1 MTDRFL
7 LEAPMKVPVVAGLLA
22 AVIFAIVAIILAVQ
36 SQLAL
41 AAVFG
46 VLVLAAL
53 GTIPVA
59 TRSEQ
64 K

>member
-1 MTDRFL
+1 
-7 LEAPMKVPVVAGLLA
+7 MKVPVVAGLLA